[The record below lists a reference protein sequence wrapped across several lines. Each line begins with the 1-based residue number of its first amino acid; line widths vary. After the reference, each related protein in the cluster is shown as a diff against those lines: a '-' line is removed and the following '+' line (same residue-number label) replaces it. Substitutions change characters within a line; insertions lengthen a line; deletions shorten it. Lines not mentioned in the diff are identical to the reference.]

1 MVPVTFRI
9 HCEQRLDF
17 RDMRWRT
24 KSSHCRQLFKSVQK
38 PGQINLKKKTG
49 FNLFSTG
56 LEHLWV
62 LCQRMNA
69 DHYCAIMHRVVYW
82 WDCIPVYVK
91 SVVNLNIVNPSVCPT
106 VWGGFNRGGGG
117 GLFKR
122 GSLFHLAKT
131 TVSVLHKEL
140 EYKVEKL
147 KYKKLE
153 II

>member
-1 MVPVTFRI
+1 MPPGAY
-9 HCEQRLDF
+9 
-17 RDMRWRT
+17 
-24 KSSHCRQLFKSVQK
+24 LFQ
-38 PGQINLKKKTG
+38 
-49 FNLFSTG
+49 
-56 LEHLWV
+56 
-62 LCQRMNA
+62 
-69 DHYCAIMHRVVYW
+69 
-82 WDCIPVYVK
+82 
-91 SVVNLNIVNPSVCPT
+91 T